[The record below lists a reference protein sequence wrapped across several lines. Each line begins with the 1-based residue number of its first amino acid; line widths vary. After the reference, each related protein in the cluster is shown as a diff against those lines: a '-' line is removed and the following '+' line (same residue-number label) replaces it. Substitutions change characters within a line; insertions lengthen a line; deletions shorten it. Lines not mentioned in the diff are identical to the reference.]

1 MASVVD
7 LRAGLAAALGTVSG
21 LRSSATVPDNPRPP
35 IAVVAP
41 ERIEYDLNA
50 NRGADRYY
58 FTVTVLVGRAD
69 DRTAQNRLDGFIVGP
84 QSVKRSIET
93 DRTLGGKA
101 DTCRVTEMRNYNSL
115 AVGEVVYLAAQFVV
129 EVIA

>member
-1 MASVVD
+1 MASVGT
-7 LRAGLAAALGTVSG
+7 LRTALATALGTVSG

-35 IAVVAP
+35 IAVVVP

-50 NRGADRYY
+50 QRGADRYW

-69 DRTAQNRLDGFIVGP
+69 DRTAQNRLDGYIVGP
-84 QSVKRSIET
+84 QSVKTSIET
-93 DRTLGGKA
+93 DRTLGGVA
-101 DTCRVTEMRNYNSL
+101 DTCRVTEMRNYSSMP
-115 AVGEVVYLAAQFVV
+115 VGEMVYLAAQFVV